1 MAVRLAA
8 CPGNPAQAI
17 LAPSSLLNLPLETTA
32 RSLSAMPSSLGMG
45 PERAH
50 AHLLVWAG
58 KISELIG
65 GPWLGAVSEQN
76 GPRSTFH
83 QAVLAS
89 PRGALALSLPKP
101 GPLCP
106 SKTLIFLP
114 NWLKTLAHSPITQ
127 LIKCFCAI

>member
-1 MAVRLAA
+1 
-8 CPGNPAQAI
+8 
-17 LAPSSLLNLPLETTA
+17 
-32 RSLSAMPSSLGMG
+32 MG

-58 KISELIG
+58 KISKLIG

-89 PRGALALSLPKP
+89 PRGALALSAKARPSLPQQDPDIPPQLAQDP
-101 GPLCP
+101 GSL
-106 SKTLIFLP
+106 SDHT
-114 NWLKTLAHSPITQ
+114 TD
-127 LIKCFCAI
+127 